1 MTFPISDPIL
11 QQAAKGIELSPIEP
25 VADYF
30 NYLVKSV
37 VYQQLSGKAAGT
49 IYGRFLHLFPTPS
62 PTPEHLTAI
71 TPEALRGVGLS
82 AQKAQYIHN
91 ISAFAQEN
99 DFSDGYLQ
107 SLTDEDIIR
116 YLAQIKGV
124 GRWTVEMLLIFGMG
138 RPDVFPADDYGILSG
153 MRKLFSIPEDIPIR
167 AQKIKMVDIA
177 EKWKPHRSLAVRY
190 VWAWNDRQKLKPK
203 TP

>member
-11 QQAAKGIELSPIEP
+11 QQAAKDIELSPIDP

-37 VYQQLSGKAAGT
+37 VYQQLNGKAAGT
-49 IYGRFLHLFPTPS
+49 IYARFLHLFPTPS

-82 AQKAQYIHN
+82 AQKAQYIRN
-91 ISAFAQEN
+91 IAAFAKEN

-107 SLTDEDIIR
+107 SLTDEDVIR

-153 MRKLFSIPEDIPIR
+153 MRKLFSIPEDMPIR

-177 EKWKPHRSLAVRY
+177 ENWKPHRSLAVRY
-190 VWAWNDRQKLKPK
+190 VWAWNDRQKSKPK